1 MKRLLP
7 IVILSLATAAYGGTV
22 AITTVTATKKVV
34 TQVNTVTAQAE
45 TTLVLKKSGTTWIQ
59 DTSATNNAIETLTQT
74 PAAALVVLVDCN
86 GNGISDSVDISNG
99 AADTDSDSKLD
110 SCEMRYGDLNLN
122 GVIDQQD
129 VYILLGWWDI
139 PNPLVGDL
147 NGDTH
152 TNAEDLG
159 MLLAR
164 WGLVP

>member
-7 IVILSLATAAYGGTV
+7 IVILSFATAAYGGTV

-45 TTLVLKKSGTTWIQ
+45 TTTVLKKSGTTWIQ
-59 DTSATNNAIETLTQT
+59 DAPATIEAREQLVQAPPV
-74 PAAALVVLVDCN
+74 PAVALVDCN

-99 AADTDSDSKLD
+99 AADADNDGKLD

-139 PNPLVGDL
+139 PNPLAGDL

-159 MLLAR
+159 LLLAR

>member
-1 MKRLLP
+1 M
-7 IVILSLATAAYGGTV
+7 
-22 AITTVTATKKVV
+22 
-34 TQVNTVTAQAE
+34 
-45 TTLVLKKSGTTWIQ
+45 LKKSGTTWIQ

-99 AADTDSDSKLD
+99 AADADSDGKLD
-110 SCEMRYGDLNLN
+110 SCETRYGDLNLN

-139 PNPLVGDL
+139 PNPLAGDL

>member
-1 MKRLLP
+1 M
-7 IVILSLATAAYGGTV
+7 
-22 AITTVTATKKVV
+22 
-34 TQVNTVTAQAE
+34 
-45 TTLVLKKSGTTWIQ
+45 LKKSGTTWVQ
-59 DTSATNNAIETLTQT
+59 DAPATIEAREQLVQAPPV
-74 PAAALVVLVDCN
+74 PAVALVDCN

-99 AADTDSDSKLD
+99 AADADSDGKLD
-110 SCEMRYGDLNLN
+110 SCETRYGDLNLN

-139 PNPLVGDL
+139 PNPLAGDL

>member
-1 MKRLLP
+1 M
-7 IVILSLATAAYGGTV
+7 
-22 AITTVTATKKVV
+22 
-34 TQVNTVTAQAE
+34 
-45 TTLVLKKSGTTWIQ
+45 
-59 DTSATNNAIETLTQT
+59 
-74 PAAALVVLVDCN
+74 VLVDCN

-99 AADTDSDSKLD
+99 AADADNDGKLD

-139 PNPLVGDL
+139 PNPLAGDL